1 MELGDFTQGLAL
13 FVDGIE
19 MWLLTGLFSG
29 TGLFQGYDAYASKM
43 GKCKIQFQ
51 TPWFD

>member
-19 MWLLTGLFSG
+19 MWVLTGLFSG
-29 TGLFQGYDAYASKM
+29 TGLLGYLVEQGYLVVLT
-43 GKCKIQFQ
+43 GL
-51 TPWFD
+51 